1 MKSNIEKAQ
10 IRLSYTSIVSPID
23 GVVSEIQGQAGETVV
38 TGLQVAN
45 LVTVMIPDKL
55 EMWIYVDESD
65 IGTIKKGL
73 DVLYTVDTYP
83 DKVYKGLISRVDPHP
98 FVKDNIVYYQ
108 AIVSISPE
116 DAKTVRPEMTTHVRV
131 ITQRKSHVLA
141 VPNGAVK
148 FENGKHVAYKILP
161 GGKVEK
167 TPVKVG
173 IKGEDKTEI
182 LSGLAEG
189 DEAAVKLVINVQPPD
204 KAAKA
209 GDTGGK
215 HK

>member
-1 MKSNIEKAQ
+1 M
-10 IRLSYTSIVSPID
+10 
-23 GVVSEIQGQAGETVV
+23 SEIQGQAGETVV

-45 LVTVMIPDKL
+45 LVTVMVPDKL

-65 IGTIKKGL
+65 IGSIKKGL
-73 DVLYTVDTYP
+73 ECLYTVDTYP
-83 DKVYKGLISRVDPHP
+83 DKVFKGIINRIDPHP

-108 AIVSISPE
+108 AIVNISPE

-131 ITQRKSHVLA
+131 ITQRKSHVLT
-141 VPNGAVK
+141 VPNAAVK
-148 FENGKHVAYKILP
+148 FENGKYTAYKIRN

-167 TPVKVG
+167 TPVKTG

-189 DEAAVKLVINVQPPD
+189 DEVAVKLVINIQDKAPD
-204 KAAKA
+204 KA
-209 GDTGGK
+209 GDSGGK